1 MELIDVLPDD
11 VQPGDYMCINDKLTK
26 IVAVYPKGIVVD
38 IDGKKLFVQNAWS
51 RAGVRYKRE
60 VDEHPH
66 GLIPDEYGSVIR
78 VDGDIYVKRYSC
90 WLKPLADTYNHH
102 EEMQQLADQRG
113 FDVLWPKPSVEITE
127 EMVETGA
134 REVDPAAWDEGQW
147 QRGGRRGAIPETEGA
162 HAARNEARGTA
173 RAVLEAVFGTPGDG
187 STEHDRDGIGICK
200 RCGEGLT
207 GLAVVDGEAPC
218 SGSTGDA

>member
-11 VQPGDYMCINDKLTK
+11 VQPGDYICINDKLTK

-66 GLIPDEYGSVIR
+66 GLIPDGYGSVIR

-102 EEMQQLADQRG
+102 EEMQQIVDRSG
-113 FDVLWPKPSVEITE
+113 FEVLWPKPSVEITE

-134 REVDPAAWDEGQW
+134 
-147 QRGGRRGAIPETEGA
+147 
-162 HAARNEARGTA
+162 EALRKHHGDDDSNFTRWA
-173 RAVLEAVFGTPGDG
+173 YEEEAKTVLEAALG
-187 STEHDRDGIGICK
+187 
-200 RCGEGLT
+200 GE
-207 GLAVVDGEAPC
+207 
-218 SGSTGDA
+218 